1 MKLRTLIP
9 VTYTDGIAATETGIV
24 EMTLGSGSYT
34 NDFTSISVNY
44 TYQKEDGTVIRKD
57 AFNIIGAP
65 TINAI
70 FAAIQPSLPPFQN
83 EVENTQ
89 WKFILGA
96 QLEMANTF
104 KIAPNNIQIIQ

>member
-24 EMTLGSGSYT
+24 EMTIQSVSYSNNFT
-34 NDFTSISVNY
+34 NIGVNY
-44 TYQKEDGTVIRKD
+44 TYLKPDGSVIRKD
-57 AFNIIGAP
+57 AFSLNGAAS
-65 TINAI
+65 INAI
-70 FAAIQPSLPPFQN
+70 FALIEPNLPPFEN

-104 KIAPNNIQIIQ
+104 KIDPTNIEIIQ